1 MHNIILES
9 RKKAT
14 LCGVKDVL
22 SYNDNSIIAITEL
35 GTITIKGSELH
46 IDKLNTEQGD
56 LIIGGNVDSMVY
68 GEIKV
73 RGSAFKN
80 LFK

>member
-22 SYNDNSIIAITEL
+22 NYNENSIIAITEL
-35 GTITIKGSELH
+35 GTMTLKGNEMH
-46 IDKLNTEQGD
+46 IDKLNIEQGD
-56 LIIGGNVDSMVY
+56 LIVSGNIDSIVY
-68 GEIKV
+68 AEVKV

-80 LFK
+80 LFR